1 MSSSNQAK
9 GKEIAIEPL
18 KKAVTT
24 AMRAISGDG
33 ELEVVFA
40 ADRPSLNGH
49 KARVPDPP
57 RLVDRN
63 RIQTWMA
70 ETRRTG
76 AVGVVMRVN
85 STGEKEELALLPTD
99 GKRYAQGKIVILIFP
114 QVAP

>member
-1 MSSSNQAK
+1 MSSANPGLAY
-9 GKEIAIEPL
+9 ED
-18 KKAVTT
+18 T
-24 AMRAISGDG
+24 A
-33 ELEVVFA
+33 
-40 ADRPSLNGH
+40 
-49 KARVPDPP
+49 P

-63 RIQTWMA
+63 RIQAWMA